1 MRRNQ
6 SASVAQI
13 CNLPYRG
20 FATRWAQN
28 MPGASGA
35 TQPADCKSAIRQI
48 ANLRYARHAFTL
60 IELLVVI
67 AIIAILAALLLPSLT
82 RAKATAKRAACV
94 NNLHQLGLV
103 TQMYWSDNNGD
114 CFYSIPASTN
124 NGQLWWFGWLQSP
137 QPGIG
142 EGERAFDPTPGV
154 LWPYLKDSRVRLCP
168 SLDYA
173 SPQFKLKAT
182 NVVFS
187 YGYNKHLSPITQL
200 QPPMKI
206 ARVTQPVGT
215 VLFAD
220 AAQVNIF
227 QAPASPENPMLEEFY
242 YLSTRTTE
250 ATAHFRHAQRAS
262 TVFCDGHVAAERM
275 DAGSLDQNL
284 PAQFVGRLRPELL
297 AVP

>member
-1 MRRNQ
+1 MNRELMNTNEPAAAEAATTRGMKGAQ
-6 SASVAQI
+6 PSRVAQI
-13 CNLPYRG
+13 CNLLYRG
-20 FATRWAQN
+20 FATRRAQN
-28 MPGASGA
+28 IPGASGSP
-35 TQPADCKSAIRQI
+35 QPADCKSAIRQI

-67 AIIAILAALLLPSLT
+67 AIVAILAALILPSLT
-82 RAKATAKRAACV
+82 RAKATAKRTACV
-94 NNLHQLGLV
+94 SNLHQLGLV

-114 CFYSIPASTN
+114 CFYSIPATTN
-124 NGQLWWFGWLQSP
+124 SGQLWWFGWLQSP
-137 QPGIG
+137 SPGIG
-142 EGERAFDPTPGV
+142 EGQRAFDGSLGV
-154 LWPYLKDSRVRLCP
+154 LHPYLKDSNVRLCP

-187 YGYNKHLSPITQL
+187 YGYNKHLSPVTQA

-227 QAPASPENPMLEEFY
+227 QSPASPENPMRC
-242 YLSTRTTE
+242 SPS
-250 ATAHFRHAQRAS
+250 S
-262 TVFCDGHVAAERM
+262 TVVQPSGTTSDDPLARR
-275 DAGSLDQNL
+275 
-284 PAQFVGRLRPELL
+284 GR
-297 AVP
+297 